1 MMPTLEDFWKELRNE
16 LIEFA
21 EYSWKT
27 YKDAAIKDGKA
38 FVEKNKADLDRW
50 IKLLASGALNRDDFE
65 WLIVGK
71 KDLTEMY
78 ALKQAGIS
86 KVALD
91 RFINGLIDTI
101 VATAFKSI
109 KI

>member
-1 MMPTLEDFWKELRNE
+1 MATFDKFLEILENE
-16 LIEFA
+16 LGEFA

-27 YKDAAIKDGKA
+27 YRAAAIKDGKA
-38 FVEKNKADLDRW
+38 FIEKSKADLERW
-50 IKLLASGALNRDDFE
+50 INLLARGELSRDDFE

-71 KDLTEMY
+71 KDLAELV
-78 ALKQAGIS
+78 ALKQKGLA

-101 VATAFKSI
+101 VSTAFKTFL
-109 KI
+109 